1 MAVHIF
7 VLNEENY
14 EKCILN
20 GVAAIPDGNKANTMD
35 ALISRMAL
43 IREGDH
49 VLFYIT
55 GKKELRGVFKAQSRP
70 FYDTQKIWP
79 QEEQLYPLRIR
90 IDNSKYVFPTPIR
103 LSDIYDLRD
112 TGKIWTFTL
121 KRFMTTNVMFSI
133 SDQEFSELLN
143 LYLKLNPVY
152 SKPKPIQKPYP
163 YREPDL
169 KNYLACNCNEPK
181 FFEYTLMSLLSN
193 DLAEGKFKHIF
204 GDYSDYLSYVSTSFE
219 REIDMLLIFNHPEH
233 PQQIIAYNILELKKD
248 KFDTSGLKQL
258 LQYEDWFL
266 RKKAHGDSSMLR
278 TTAIAQKFDSE
289 VINYLK
295 KRKEYE
301 NKSVTLLK
309 YEYVSNELILNEV
322 PF

>member
-14 EKCILN
+14 KKCILN

-70 FYDTQKIWP
+70 FYDTQKVWP

-133 SDQEFSELLN
+133 SDQEFGELLN
-143 LYLKLNPVY
+143 LYLKLNPIY
-152 SKPKPIQKPYP
+152 SKPKPIQQPYP

-169 KNYLACNCNEPK
+169 KNYLACNGNEPK

-204 GDYSDYLSYVSTSFE
+204 GDYSDYLSYVPTSFE
-219 REIDMLLIFNHPEH
+219 RKIDMLLIFNHPEH

-289 VINYLK
+289 VIDYLK